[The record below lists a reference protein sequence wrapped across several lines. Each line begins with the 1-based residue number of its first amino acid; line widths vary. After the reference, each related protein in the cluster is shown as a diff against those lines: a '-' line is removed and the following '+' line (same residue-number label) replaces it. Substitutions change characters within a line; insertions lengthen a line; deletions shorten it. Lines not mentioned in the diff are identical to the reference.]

1 MISIGVAIPSLIT
14 VGQLGLDPAAAAIL
28 SRYPVAPTDDLV
40 RRMDAGCRILRPAGV
55 LDAQDG
61 LWATGVHD
69 RASAR
74 LNLVRWTGTVTNL
87 IPNSTMQGA
96 DVAAN
101 TAPTGW
107 STVTGSTG
115 LTRSIVGVGT
125 VGGLPYV
132 DMRVSGTLL
141 QSGPVLAFNWAP
153 TSATPAVAGGRYTH
167 GVYLALTAGTFGT
180 TQGAVNLLT
189 IAADGTTTV
198 DNASGP
204 NVFGGLTATL
214 AQQQLT
220 MVAGATAAQ
229 IVPRLRMTFGASGTV
244 VDFTLRIAAPQL
256 VRMDVPGTFIP
267 TSGSSASQVQTLY
280 RFDLTEYLGVTW
292 TAGAPGA
299 PGGFTG
305 NGTTGYLDTNANPS
319 VDFTRMSLNAACY
332 GAWTAINTTSN
343 GSILGDAAGAA
354 GVVYIRPRDPGG
366 GVIGRINSG
375 SGFGIDIADA
385 RGLTVLNRTG
395 PTAAQIYK
403 NGVNIFQAA
412 PASST
417 MPTTLHLLRQSIYYP
432 GQISAAFAGASLTP
446 SQHLATYQGIGA
458 IMGVAA

>member
-1 MISIGVAIPSLIT
+1 MRSLGLLASPYRNT
-14 VGQLGLDPAAAAIL
+14 GALGLDPWAAAIL
-28 SRYPVAPTDDLV
+28 ARYPVAPPDDLV
-40 RRMDAGCRILRPAGV
+40 RRLDSGTRILRPAGV
-55 LDAQDG
+55 LDALDG
-61 LWATGVHD
+61 LWVPSVHD

-74 LNLVRWTGTVTNL
+74 LNLVPWTGTVTNL

-107 STVTGSTG
+107 STVMGSIG

-132 DMRVSGTLL
+132 DMRISGTLL

-256 VRMDVPGTFIP
+256 VRMDVPGNFIP
-267 TSGSSASQVQTLY
+267 TSGASASQVQTLY

-332 GAWTAINTTSN
+332 GAWTAINTTST
-343 GSILGDAAGAA
+343 SAILGDPVD
-354 GVVYIRPRDPGG
+354 GVVYLRPRDSS
-366 GVIGRINSG
+366 GVVVGRINS
-375 SGFGIDIADA
+375 SAGFGTAIADA

-395 PTAAQIYK
+395 TTAAQIYK

-412 PASST
+412 PLSST
-417 MPTTLHLLRQSIYYP
+417 MPTTLHLLRQSTYYP